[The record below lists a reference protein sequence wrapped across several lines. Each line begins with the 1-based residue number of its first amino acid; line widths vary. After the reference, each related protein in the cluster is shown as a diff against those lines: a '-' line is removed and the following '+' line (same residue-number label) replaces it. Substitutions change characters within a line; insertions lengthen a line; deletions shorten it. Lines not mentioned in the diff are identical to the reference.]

1 MYFLSQWDGGQPAA
15 LDITLISSLQAATVC
30 DAAVIQGSALGVAET
45 RKQALHTAACH
56 RVGVNFYPLAVE
68 ALGGWCP
75 SAVSII
81 HSISR
86 LLAQRNPADTC
97 CHLFQHLS
105 VALWWGNTAMWIAC
119 QPPIPPSVDVLIWGA
134 SLHHFHYFHLYV
146 IVFLFLFLS
155 FFVFCLIIIIIIIII
170 IINSRKW

>member
-1 MYFLSQWDGGQPAA
+1 MAVSQQLW
-15 LDITLISSLQAATVC
+15 TSCSSLCKLQQC

-86 LLAQRNPADTC
+86 LLAQRLGRNPADTC

-105 VALWWGNTAMWIAC
+105 VALW
-119 QPPIPPSVDVLIWGA
+119 
-134 SLHHFHYFHLYV
+134 
-146 IVFLFLFLS
+146 
-155 FFVFCLIIIIIIIII
+155 
-170 IINSRKW
+170 